1 MNSPSQNYNNHKR
14 LHPLY
19 HGALLLLTLASDV
32 VAVVNAV
39 RAWNAGSGELT
50 AALLVLMAA
59 TLSVLLMLVR
69 TYPIKVQ
76 DRVIRAEEQ
85 LRHYMLTQKPLDP
98 RLTLPQV
105 IALRFA
111 SDAEFP
117 ALCAKAA
124 AEGLSPQAIKT
135 AVKAWRADTHR
146 V

>member
-1 MNSPSQNYNNHKR
+1 MSSPSQNYNNHKR

-19 HGALLLLTLASDV
+19 HGALLLLTLAADI

-39 RAWNAGSGELT
+39 RAWNAGAGELAAVLFVLIA
-50 AALLVLMAA
+50 AALTVLF
-59 TLSVLLMLVR
+59 LLVR
-69 TYPIKVQ
+69 SYPIKVQ

-98 RLTLPQV
+98 RLTLQQV

-124 AEGLSPQAIKT
+124 AEGLSPQAIKM
-135 AVKAWRADTHR
+135 AVKAWRMDAHR